1 MSFQQF
7 TFPDVARN
15 LGLTLRDA
23 DLFAAANPLP
33 VRPEFQADIMQNAA
47 LARAID
53 TEKARSEFLIAPVL
67 LELHKLLNRSF
78 GLFSGVELNAD
89 SSRGLNGVCD
99 FVLTRD
105 TMQFVVT
112 TPILAI
118 TEAKNDNV
126 RSGLGQCIA
135 SMVAAQM
142 LNEIAGRPTTIYG
155 VSTTGTD
162 WQFMRLVASELTL
175 DRQLYFID
183 NLGKILGVLKQIV
196 QS

>member
-1 MSFQQF
+1 MSFQEF
-7 TFPDVARN
+7 TFPVVSRS

-23 DLFAAANPLP
+23 DLFTSASPLP
-33 VRPEFQADIMQNAA
+33 VRPEFQADIMQNAG

-89 SSRGLNGVCD
+89 ASRGLNGVCD
-99 FVLTRD
+99 FFLTRE

-112 TPILAI
+112 APILAI

-126 RSGLGQCIA
+126 RSGLWQCIA
-135 SMVAAQM
+135 SMVVAQM
-142 LNEIAGRPTTIYG
+142 LNENAGRPTTIYG

-162 WQFMRLVASELTL
+162 WQFMRHVATELTL

-183 NLGKILGVLKQIV
+183 NLGKILGVLKRIV
-196 QS
+196 QT